1 MIKNFIIK
9 LISIIIP
16 VKILNILEVI
26 LDYSLGKGFS
36 LSLSNEIQSVRKFLK
51 SKDVKIILDIG
62 ANYGNYTIELLKH
75 FPKSTYYLFEPGK
88 LPYEHLQK
96 KFMSYPNIKLFNN
109 AISDTNSTQL
119 LYYDKKGSG
128 LSSLH
133 KRKLDHFNIQFD
145 EHEEVKLISLNT
157 LFENEFSDKSFKIDF
172 CKIDIEGHEL
182 TVLNSIKNNFDR
194 FKLIQFE
201 FGGCNID
208 SRTYFQDFW
217 YLLKDNFDIYR
228 ISPKGPIL
236 IKKYSERDEA
246 FVMTNY
252 LAVNKN

>member
-1 MIKNFIIK
+1 MVKNFITK

-16 VKILNILEVI
+16 VKILNILEII
-26 LDYSLGKGFS
+26 LDNSLGKGIS
-36 LSLSNEIQSVRKFLK
+36 ISLSNEIKSVRKFLK
-51 SKDVKIILDIG
+51 EDVKVIFDIG
-62 ANYGNYTIELLKH
+62 ANYGNYTNELLKY
-75 FPKSTYYLFEPGK
+75 FPKSTYYLFEPGR
-88 LPYEHLQK
+88 LPYEHLLN
-96 KFMSYPNIKLFNN
+96 KFKNYPNIRVFNN

-128 LSSLH
+128 LGSLH
-133 KRKLDHFNIQFD
+133 KRKLEHFNIKFD
-145 EHEEVKLISLNT
+145 KYEEVKLISLNT
-157 LFENEFSDKSFKIDF
+157 LFKNDFDDKSFKIDF

-182 TVLNSIKNNFDR
+182 TVLNTIKNNFEKFR
-194 FKLIQFE
+194 LIQFE

-217 YLLKDNFDIYR
+217 YLLKDNFEIYR
-228 ISPKGPIL
+228 ISPAGPIL
-236 IKKYSERDEA
+236 IQKYSERDEA